1 MKSMTGYGRGE
12 ATLEDFSIVV
22 ELSTV
27 NRKGLDMRVNYPRE
41 YLALEGLIRKKI
53 GSVLARGMVTGS
65 LTLSFNAGAQSA
77 NINKDLMQSY
87 IEQLKEVH
95 QNMGMDFKPDTVRLM
110 SLPGVLEDSGKSI
123 DEDLLMDCASKALDK
138 ALSQLMDNRG
148 REGDAMKN
156 DFLERYQTMC
166 NLHCD
171 IEQTYPQALAD
182 YRERL
187 TTRVKEAALD
197 VEIDDDRLAQE
208 LVIYSDRSDIT
219 EEVVRLNAHLKQF
232 KVLLGKDEPIGRE
245 MDFLMQ
251 EMGREVNTTGSKS
264 SNAAL
269 SALIVAFKAE
279 LEKCREQMAN
289 VE

>member
-53 GSVLARGMVTGS
+53 GGVLARGMVTGS
-65 LTLSFNAGAQSA
+65 LNLSFNAGAMSA
-77 NINKDLMQSY
+77 NVNKDLIKSY

-95 QNMGMDFKPDTVRLM
+95 ESMGMEYTPDTVRLM
-110 SLPGVLEDSGKSI
+110 SLPGVLEDSGKNI
-123 DEDLLMDCASKALDK
+123 DEDLLMNCAAKALDK
-138 ALSQLMDNRG
+138 ALEQLLENRV
-148 REGDAMKN
+148 REGLEMKK
-156 DFLERYQTMC
+156 DFLERYDTMLS
-166 NLHCD
+166 LHEQ

-182 YRERL
+182 FRERL
-187 TTRVKEAALD
+187 TTRIKEAALD
-197 VEIDDDRLAQE
+197 VEIDEDRLAQE

-232 KVLLGKDEPIGRE
+232 KVLLDKTEPIGRE

-269 SALIVAFKAE
+269 SALVVSFKAE

>member
-27 NRKGLDMRVNYPRE
+27 NRKGLDMRVNFPRE

-187 TTRVKEAALD
+187 TTRIKEAALD

-232 KVLLGKDEPIGRE
+232 KVLLEKDEPIGRE